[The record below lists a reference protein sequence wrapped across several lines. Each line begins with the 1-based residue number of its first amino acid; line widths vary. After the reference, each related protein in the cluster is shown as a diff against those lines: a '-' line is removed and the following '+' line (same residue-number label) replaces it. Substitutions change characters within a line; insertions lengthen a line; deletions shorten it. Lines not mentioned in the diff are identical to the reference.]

1 MLGAII
7 GDIVG
12 APWEFRRITT
22 KDFPLFNDR
31 NGVTDDSIM
40 TVAVAD
46 ALMHDKDPAETLREW
61 GRKVRPAPHLGGYGK
76 KFFSWLA
83 AATVQPPYG
92 SFGNGGAMR
101 VSPAAWLASSLDE
114 CLESARKVTEISHNH
129 PEGLKGAL
137 ATAHAVWLA
146 RHGAEATT
154 IRAALESAYGYDLTP
169 GVDQIRAVHEYNETA
184 RGTVPPAIICVL
196 ESEDFEDAL
205 RNAVSLGGDADT
217 LAAIAGSVAEPLH
230 GIPDSVIESAMT
242 HVPAVMREV
251 IEAFETTRSGTRTSH
266 ATLSPKMY

>member
-7 GDIVG
+7 GDLVG

-31 NGVTDDSIM
+31 NGITDDTIM

-46 ALMHDKDPAETLREW
+46 ALLHDKDPAVAMREW
-61 GRKVRPAPHLGGYGK
+61 ARLVRPAPHLGGYGK

-83 AATVQPPYG
+83 AGTVQPPYG

-101 VSPAAWLASSLDE
+101 VSPAAWLAHSLDE
-114 CLESARKVTEISHNH
+114 CLELARKVTAVSHDH

-137 ATAHAVWLA
+137 AAAHAVWLA
-146 RHGAEATT
+146 RQGAEPDT
-154 IRAALESAYGYDLTP
+154 IRAAVQTAYGYDLTLS
-169 GVDQIRAVHEYNETA
+169 VDDLRSVHEHNETA
-184 RGTVPPAIICVL
+184 PGTVPPAIVCAL
-196 ESEDFEDAL
+196 EAEDFEDAL

-217 LAAIAGSVAEPLH
+217 LAAIAGSVSEALH
-230 GIPDSVIESAMT
+230 GIPDPIIQSAMPLLPES
-242 HVPAVMREV
+242 VRGVN
-251 IEAFETTRSGTRTSH
+251 EAFEATRYR
-266 ATLSPKMY
+266 A

>member
-7 GDIVG
+7 GDMVG

-22 KDFPLFNDR
+22 TDFPLFNDR
-31 NGVTDDSIM
+31 NGITDDSIM

-46 ALMHDKDPAETLREW
+46 ALLHDKDPAETMREW
-61 GRKVRPAPHLGGYGK
+61 ARKVRPAPHLGGYGK

-83 AATVQPPYG
+83 APTVQAPYG

-101 VSPAAWLASSLDE
+101 VSPVAWLAHSLDE
-114 CLESARKVTEISHNH
+114 CLELARKVTEVSHDH

-146 RHGAEATT
+146 RNGAEAGA
-154 IRAALESAYGYDLTP
+154 IRAALESAYGYDLSLSVE
-169 GVDQIRAVHEYNETA
+169 GFRSVHEYNETA
-184 RGTVPPAIICVL
+184 PGTVPPAIVCAL

-205 RNAVSLGGDADT
+205 RNAVSMGGDADT
-217 LAAIAGSVAEPLH
+217 LAAIAGSVAEALH
-230 GIPDSVIESAMT
+230 GIPDVMIESALP
-242 HVPAVMREV
+242 HVPDVMREV
-251 IEAFETTRSGTRTSH
+251 INVFDSTR
-266 ATLSPKMY
+266 

>member
-7 GDIVG
+7 GDMVG

-31 NGVTDDSIM
+31 NGITDDSIM

-46 ALMHDKDPAETLREW
+46 ALLHDKDPAETMREW
-61 GRKVRPAPHLGGYGK
+61 ARKVRPAPHLGGYGK

-83 AATVQPPYG
+83 APTVQAPYG

-101 VSPAAWLASSLDE
+101 VSPVAWLTHSLDE
-114 CLESARKVTEISHNH
+114 CLESARKVTEVSHDH

-146 RHGAEATT
+146 RQGVDAAE
-154 IRAALESAYGYDLTP
+154 IRAALESAYGYDLSP
-169 GVDQIRAVHEYNETA
+169 SVDGFRSVHEHNETA
-184 RGTVPPAIICVL
+184 PGTVPPAIVCAL

-205 RNAVSLGGDADT
+205 RNAVSMGGDADT
-217 LAAIAGSVAEPLH
+217 LAAIAGSVAESLH
-230 GIPDSVIESAMT
+230 GIPDVMIESALP
-242 HVPAVMREV
+242 HIPAVMREV
-251 IEAFETTRSGTRTSH
+251 ISVFDSGR
-266 ATLSPKMY
+266 

>member
-7 GDIVG
+7 GDMVG

-31 NGVTDDSIM
+31 NGITDDSIM

-46 ALMHDKDPAETLREW
+46 ALLHDKDPAETMREW
-61 GRKVRPAPHLGGYGK
+61 ARKVRPAPHLGGYGK

-83 AATVQPPYG
+83 APTVQAPYG

-101 VSPAAWLASSLDE
+101 VSPAAWLAHSLDE
-114 CLESARKVTEISHNH
+114 CLELAHKVTEVSHDH

-146 RHGAEATT
+146 RNGAEAGA
-154 IRAALESAYGYDLTP
+154 IRAALESAYGYDFSLSVE
-169 GVDQIRAVHEYNETA
+169 GFRSVHEYNETA
-184 RGTVPPAIICVL
+184 PGTVPPAIVCAL

-205 RNAVSLGGDADT
+205 RNAVSMGGDADT
-217 LAAIAGSVAEPLH
+217 LAAIAGSVAEALH
-230 GIPDSVIESAMT
+230 GIPDVMIESALP
-242 HVPAVMREV
+242 HVPDVMREV
-251 IEAFETTRSGTRTSH
+251 INVFDSTR
-266 ATLSPKMY
+266 

>member
-7 GDIVG
+7 GDMVG

-22 KDFPLFNDR
+22 KEFPLFNDR
-31 NGVTDDSIM
+31 NGITDDSIM

-46 ALMHDKDPAETLREW
+46 SLMHEKDPAAAMREW
-61 GRKVRPAPHLGGYGK
+61 ARKVRPAAHLGGYGK

-83 AATVQPPYG
+83 AATVHPPYG

-101 VSPAAWLASSLDE
+101 VSPVAWLASSLDE
-114 CLESARKVTEISHNH
+114 CLESARRVTKVSHDH

-146 RHGAEATT
+146 RHGAEPTA
-154 IRAALESAYGYDLTP
+154 IRAALESEYGYDLSLS
-169 GVDQIRAVHEYNETA
+169 VDGFRAVHKYNETA
-184 RGTVPPAIICVL
+184 PGTVPPAIVCAL
-196 ESEDFEDAL
+196 EADDFEDAL

-217 LAAIAGSVAEPLH
+217 IAAIAGSVAEPLY
-230 GIPDSVIESAMT
+230 GIPDAIFQSALP
-242 HVPAVMREV
+242 HVPNAMREV
-251 IEAFETTRSGTRTSH
+251 IDAFQETR
-266 ATLSPKMY
+266 

>member
-7 GDIVG
+7 GDMVG

-31 NGVTDDSIM
+31 NGITDDSIM

-46 ALMHDKDPAETLREW
+46 ALLHDKDPAETMREW
-61 GRKVRPAPHLGGYGK
+61 ARKVRPAPHLGGYGK

-83 AATVQPPYG
+83 APTVQAPYG

-101 VSPAAWLASSLDE
+101 VSPAAWLAHSLDE
-114 CLESARKVTEISHNH
+114 CLELARKVTEVSHDH

-146 RHGAEATT
+146 RNGAEAGT
-154 IRAALESAYGYDLTP
+154 IRAALESAYGYDLSLSVE
-169 GVDQIRAVHEYNETA
+169 GFRSVHEYNETA
-184 RGTVPPAIICVL
+184 PGTVPPAIVCAL

-205 RNAVSLGGDADT
+205 RNAVSMGGDADT

-230 GIPDSVIESAMT
+230 GIPDVMIESALP
-242 HVPAVMREV
+242 HVPVIMREV
-251 IEAFETTRSGTRTSH
+251 INVFDSTR
-266 ATLSPKMY
+266 

>member
-7 GDIVG
+7 GDMVG

-31 NGVTDDSIM
+31 NGITDDSIM

-46 ALMHDKDPAETLREW
+46 ALLHDKDPAETMREW
-61 GRKVRPAPHLGGYGK
+61 ARKVRPAPHLGGYGK

-83 AATVQPPYG
+83 APTVQAPYG

-101 VSPAAWLASSLDE
+101 VSPVAWLAHSLDE
-114 CLESARKVTEISHNH
+114 CLELARKVTEVSHDH

-146 RHGAEATT
+146 RNGAEAGA
-154 IRAALESAYGYDLTP
+154 IRAALESAYGYDLSLSVE
-169 GVDQIRAVHEYNETA
+169 GFRSVHEYNETA
-184 RGTVPPAIICVL
+184 PGTVPPAIVCAL

-205 RNAVSLGGDADT
+205 RNAVSMGGACRH
-217 LAAIAGSVAEPLH
+217 ARGHCRQCGGS
-230 GIPDSVIESAMT
+230 
-242 HVPAVMREV
+242 PARDPRCNDRVCPP
-251 IEAFETTRSGTRTSH
+251 ACS
-266 ATLSPKMY
+266 

>member
-1 MLGAII
+1 MLGAVI
-7 GDIVG
+7 GDLVG

-22 KDFPLFNDR
+22 KEFPLFNDR
-31 NGVTDDSIM
+31 NGITDDSIM

-46 ALMHDKDPAETLREW
+46 ALLHEKDPAESMREW
-61 GRKVRPAPHLGGYGK
+61 ARKVRPAPHLGGYGK

-101 VSPAAWLASSLDE
+101 VSPVAWLSSSLDE
-114 CLESARKVTEISHNH
+114 CLESARRVTEVSHDH

-137 ATAHAVWLA
+137 ATAQAIWLA
-146 RHGAEATT
+146 RHGAEPVA
-154 IRAALESAYGYDLTP
+154 IRAALEAEYGYNLSLS
-169 GVDQIRAVHEYNETA
+169 VDGFRAVHEYNETA
-184 RGTVPPAIICVL
+184 PGTVPPAIVCAL

-217 LAAIAGSVAEPLH
+217 IAAIAGSVAEPLH
-230 GIPDSVIESAMT
+230 GIPDAIVQSALP
-242 HVPAVMREV
+242 HVPAIMREV
-251 IEAFETTRSGTRTSH
+251 IDVFQETR
-266 ATLSPKMY
+266 